1 MDKKNLL
8 KLLNDTEEND
18 TGSSEGTR
26 TLLIDGLNLFFR
38 NFAMMNMVNPSG
50 IHIGGLGGFFRS
62 LGAEIRRTQPDQV
75 YVVFDGASSTTNRK
89 NIISEYKSGREDQRV
104 TNWEVFDSLDDEHDS
119 KVDQIVRVIHY
130 LKTLP
135 VKTVILDKVEADDI
149 IAYLCST
156 LPNHPDDKIF
166 IVSSDKDF
174 LQLVNKNVI
183 VYRPM
188 EKKYYTEEAF
198 RAKYKMSPQNFILH
212 KTLLGDNSDKIKGVK
227 GLGEK
232 GLLKKFPELSERNL
246 TFDDIFEICEKKFK
260 DHVGSTDD
268 SWICTTRHEAWKRF
282 NHFIEKKIN
291 FFGDYEDAV
300 DQRDNFLFH
309 SSLSLLMNIGLI
321 TPGEVVQKLKQ
332 IINRVKINSLEGYF
346 RQIVGWR
353 EFIKGVY
360 QNYDEKFEQSN
371 FFNHKRLMK
380 KSWYD
385 GTTGIFPLDYS
396 IKNASKY
403 AWTHHIERL
412 MIQSNIMN
420 LCEIKPSNVYRWFME
435 HYMDSSEW
443 VMYPNVYGMGLFSDG
458 GIFSTKPYICG
469 SSYFRKM
476 MDFKKDEWC
485 EVLDGLYWRLIENN
499 SV

>member
-75 YVVFDGASSTTNRK
+75 YVVFDGAGSTTNRK
-89 NIISEYKSGREDQRV
+89 NILSEYKSGREDQRV

-149 IAYLCST
+149 IAYLCNK
-156 LPNHPDDKIF
+156 LPNHPDDKVF

-188 EKKYYTEEAF
+188 EKKYYTEEVF
-198 RAKYKMSPQNFILH
+198 KSKYKMSPQNFILH
-212 KTLLGDNSDKIKGVK
+212 KTLLGDASDKIKGVK

-232 GLLKKFPELSERNL
+232 GLLKKFPELSERDL

-260 DHVGSTDD
+260 DHVVYARIIQGVDD
-268 SWICTTRHEAWKRF
+268 LEKNYKVMDLSNPMMDE
-282 NHFIEKKIN
+282 NEKKYLDEVAKSKELNYIPEQFISLYN
-291 FFGDYEDAV
+291 ED
-300 DQRDNFLFH
+300 QLGGMIRN
-309 SSLSLLMNIGLI
+309 
-321 TPGEVVQKLKQ
+321 
-332 IINRVKINSLEGYF
+332 
-346 RQIVGWR
+346 
-353 EFIKGVY
+353 
-360 QNYDEKFEQSN
+360 
-371 FFNHKRLMK
+371 
-380 KSWYD
+380 
-385 GTTGIFPLDYS
+385 LDYWL
-396 IKNASKY
+396 KENF
-403 AWTHHIERL
+403 ERL
-412 MIQSNIMN
+412 Y
-420 LCEIKPSNVYRWFME
+420 K
-435 HYMDSSEW
+435 
-443 VMYPNVYGMGLFSDG
+443 
-458 GIFSTKPYICG
+458 
-469 SSYFRKM
+469 
-476 MDFKKDEWC
+476 
-485 EVLDGLYWRLIENN
+485 
-499 SV
+499 

>member
-18 TGSSEGTR
+18 TGSSEGKR

-75 YVVFDGASSTTNRK
+75 YVIFDGAGSTTNRK
-89 NIISEYKSGREDQRV
+89 NILSEYKSGREDQRV

-149 IAYLCST
+149 IAYLCDK
-156 LPNHPDDKIF
+156 LPNHPDDKVF

-188 EKKYYTEEAF
+188 EKKYYTEEVF
-198 RAKYKMSPQNFILH
+198 KAKYKMSPQNFILH
-212 KTLLGDNSDKIKGVK
+212 KTLLGDASDKIKGVK

-232 GLLKKFPELSERNL
+232 GLLKKFPELSERDL

-260 DHVGSTDD
+260 DHVVYARIIQGVDD
-268 SWICTTRHEAWKRF
+268 LEKNYKVMDLSNPMMDE
-282 NHFIEKKIN
+282 NEKKYL
-291 FFGDYEDAV
+291 D
-300 DQRDNFLFH
+300 
-309 SSLSLLMNIGLI
+309 
-321 TPGEVVQKLKQ
+321 EVVKLKELNYIPEQ
-332 IINRVKINSLEGYF
+332 FISLYNEDQLGGMI
-346 RQIVGWR
+346 R
-353 EFIKGVY
+353 
-360 QNYDEKFEQSN
+360 N
-371 FFNHKRLMK
+371 
-380 KSWYD
+380 
-385 GTTGIFPLDYS
+385 LDYWL
-396 IKNASKY
+396 KENF
-403 AWTHHIERL
+403 ERL
-412 MIQSNIMN
+412 Y
-420 LCEIKPSNVYRWFME
+420 K
-435 HYMDSSEW
+435 
-443 VMYPNVYGMGLFSDG
+443 
-458 GIFSTKPYICG
+458 
-469 SSYFRKM
+469 
-476 MDFKKDEWC
+476 
-485 EVLDGLYWRLIENN
+485 
-499 SV
+499 

>member
-149 IAYLCST
+149 IAYLCDT
-156 LPNHPDDKIF
+156 LPNHPEDKIF

-260 DHVGSTDD
+260 EHVVYARIIQGVDD
-268 SWICTTRHEAWKRF
+268 LEKNYKVMDLSNPMIDE
-282 NHFIEKKIN
+282 NEKKYLDEVAKSKELNYIPEQFISLYN
-291 FFGDYEDAV
+291 ED
-300 DQRDNFLFH
+300 QLGGMIRN
-309 SSLSLLMNIGLI
+309 
-321 TPGEVVQKLKQ
+321 
-332 IINRVKINSLEGYF
+332 
-346 RQIVGWR
+346 
-353 EFIKGVY
+353 
-360 QNYDEKFEQSN
+360 
-371 FFNHKRLMK
+371 
-380 KSWYD
+380 
-385 GTTGIFPLDYS
+385 LDYWL
-396 IKNASKY
+396 KENF
-403 AWTHHIERL
+403 ERL
-412 MIQSNIMN
+412 
-420 LCEIKPSNVYRWFME
+420 YR
-435 HYMDSSEW
+435 
-443 VMYPNVYGMGLFSDG
+443 
-458 GIFSTKPYICG
+458 
-469 SSYFRKM
+469 
-476 MDFKKDEWC
+476 
-485 EVLDGLYWRLIENN
+485 
-499 SV
+499 

>member
-75 YVVFDGASSTTNRK
+75 YVIFDGAGSTTNRK
-89 NIISEYKSGREDQRV
+89 NILSEYKSGREDQRV

-149 IAYLCST
+149 IAYLCDK
-156 LPNHPDDKIF
+156 LPNHPDDKVF

-188 EKKYYTEEAF
+188 EKKYYTEEVF
-198 RAKYKMSPQNFILH
+198 KSKYKMSPQNFILH
-212 KTLLGDNSDKIKGVK
+212 KTLLGDASDKIKGVK

-232 GLLKKFPELSERNL
+232 GLLKKFPELSERDL

-260 DHVGSTDD
+260 DHVVYARIIQGVDD
-268 SWICTTRHEAWKRF
+268 LEKNYKVMDLSNPMMDENEKNYLDEVAKSKELNYIPEQ
-282 NHFIEKKIN
+282 FISLYN
-291 FFGDYEDAV
+291 ED
-300 DQRDNFLFH
+300 QLGGMIRN
-309 SSLSLLMNIGLI
+309 
-321 TPGEVVQKLKQ
+321 
-332 IINRVKINSLEGYF
+332 
-346 RQIVGWR
+346 
-353 EFIKGVY
+353 
-360 QNYDEKFEQSN
+360 
-371 FFNHKRLMK
+371 
-380 KSWYD
+380 
-385 GTTGIFPLDYS
+385 LDYWL
-396 IKNASKY
+396 K
-403 AWTHHIERL
+403 
-412 MIQSNIMN
+412 
-420 LCEIKPSNVYRWFME
+420 
-435 HYMDSSEW
+435 
-443 VMYPNVYGMGLFSDG
+443 
-458 GIFSTKPYICG
+458 
-469 SSYFRKM
+469 
-476 MDFKKDEWC
+476 
-485 EVLDGLYWRLIENN
+485 ENFEKL
-499 SV
+499 VI

>member
-75 YVVFDGASSTTNRK
+75 YVVFDGAGSTTNRK

-149 IAYLCST
+149 IAYLCDK
-156 LPNHPDDKIF
+156 LPNHPDDKVF

-174 LQLVNKNVI
+174 LQLVNKNVV

-188 EKKYYTEEAF
+188 EKKYYTEEVF
-198 RAKYKMSPQNFILH
+198 KAKYKMSPQNFILH
-212 KTLLGDNSDKIKGVK
+212 KTLLGDASDKIKGVK

-232 GLLKKFPELSERNL
+232 GLLKKFPELSERDL
-246 TFDDIFEICEKKFK
+246 TFNDIFEICEKKFK
-260 DHVGSTDD
+260 DHVVYARIIQGVEDLEKNYKVMDLSNPMMDKNEKNYLNEVAK
-268 SWICTTRHEAWKRF
+268 SKELNYIPKQ
-282 NHFIEKKIN
+282 FISLYN
-291 FFGDYEDAV
+291 ED
-300 DQRDNFLFH
+300 QLGGMIRN
-309 SSLSLLMNIGLI
+309 
-321 TPGEVVQKLKQ
+321 
-332 IINRVKINSLEGYF
+332 
-346 RQIVGWR
+346 
-353 EFIKGVY
+353 
-360 QNYDEKFEQSN
+360 
-371 FFNHKRLMK
+371 
-380 KSWYD
+380 
-385 GTTGIFPLDYS
+385 LDYWL
-396 IKNASKY
+396 KENF
-403 AWTHHIERL
+403 ERL
-412 MIQSNIMN
+412 Y
-420 LCEIKPSNVYRWFME
+420 K
-435 HYMDSSEW
+435 
-443 VMYPNVYGMGLFSDG
+443 
-458 GIFSTKPYICG
+458 
-469 SSYFRKM
+469 
-476 MDFKKDEWC
+476 
-485 EVLDGLYWRLIENN
+485 
-499 SV
+499 